1 MGWVASG
8 FTFLGEVFPLPLR
21 IKLGFMLYYK
31 ITVYYRL
38 LWGGGR
44 FNGNYPFHH
53 DDYPL
58 IDSRKVGG
66 NAVFTFLSLSHG
78 ISENLF

>member
-38 LWGGGR
+38 LWGGADLMVII
-44 FNGNYPFHH
+44 PSTMTII
-53 DDYPL
+53 L
-58 IDSRKVGG
+58 
-66 NAVFTFLSLSHG
+66 L
-78 ISENLF
+78 